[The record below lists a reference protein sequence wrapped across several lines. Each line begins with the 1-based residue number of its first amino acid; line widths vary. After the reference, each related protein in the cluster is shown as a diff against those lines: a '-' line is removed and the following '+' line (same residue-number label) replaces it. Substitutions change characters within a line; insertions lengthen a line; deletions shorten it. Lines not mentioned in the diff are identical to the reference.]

1 MWLMIPLS
9 GIDVYLSTLSSL
21 FFYVNLKL
29 QLLLIYT
36 LHKSK
41 PACMDGA
48 TAAEKNDI

>member
-1 MWLMIPLS
+1 MFTSVPYPLF
-9 GIDVYLSTLSSL
+9 

-29 QLLLIYT
+29 QLLLIST

-48 TAAEKNDI
+48 TAAEKNVI

>member
-1 MWLMIPLS
+1 MIPLS
-9 GIDVYLSTLSSL
+9 GIDVYLSTLSSLL

>member
-1 MWLMIPLS
+1 MFTLVPYPLF
-9 GIDVYLSTLSSL
+9 

-29 QLLLIYT
+29 QLLLIST
-36 LHKSK
+36 PHKSK